1 MINRV
6 VITGRLTR
14 DPELRYTQS
23 GIAVSS
29 FTVAVDR
36 SFRSQN
42 GEREAD
48 FINCVIW
55 RKSAENF
62 VNFTHKGSMVGID
75 GRLQTRN
82 YENQQGVRVYVT
94 EIVVDNFALLE
105 SRSQSE
111 QYRQTHGGGNNPQGN
126 PSNGYSSGNNF
137 GGGQSNNGFGGG
149 FNGNASNSN
158 PAPAPNNGPANSN
171 PAGPSNT
178 GAAPQQNNNPANDD
192 ASQDPFANSGKDI
205 DISDDDLPF

>member
-23 GIAVSS
+23 GISVSS

-94 EIVVDNFALLE
+94 ESVVDNFALLE

-149 FNGNASNSN
+149 FNGNAGNSN

-178 GAAPQQNNNPANDD
+178 GAAPQQNNKPANDD